1 MDEETFNLHI
11 AAICRYIA
19 RYTEEISKSASA
31 GVTAL
36 STSDKIRLGSYIA
49 DIRIYID
56 WVWALQEDDDG
67 GFLDLPE
74 SHPTSMI
81 VPLIDPVGEME
92 NNALIDIIVYLKT
105 LYVEA
110 MSAQSSRL
118 GAGLIGHDYL
128 RMSAILD
135 TIDSYIETFVAATS
149 PQDFPE
155 SSPRKAMPTSGKT
168 GVRKK

>member
-1 MDEETFNLHI
+1 MEKETFNLHI

-36 STSDKIRLGSYIA
+36 STADKTRLNSYMSDM
-49 DIRIYID
+49 RIYIE
-56 WVWALQEDDDG
+56 WVWNLQADDDG

-74 SHPTSMI
+74 SHPTSILVPI
-81 VPLIDPVGEME
+81 VDPVGEME
-92 NNALIDIIVYLKT
+92 NNALIDIVVYLKT

-118 GAGLIGHDYL
+118 GAGLIGHDYERFL
-128 RMSAILD
+128 AILD

-149 PQDFPE
+149 PQDLPE
-155 SSPRKAMPTSGKT
+155 SSPRSLMPTKGKT